1 MPMSFAEAIPVDLFW
16 SGQFRWR
23 LLTRAIPESS
33 WLQVD
38 DQRETYRAEKAA
50 LLATRQHDCV
60 VYEPGSDAAA
70 REVLRLVLTDLSHR
84 GIAADVDDSLHP
96 IDAAGRLVQEDLVVM
111 ERQERG
117 WVLTSASVCFPTRW
131 DLQSKL
137 GRTMDEIHEPVPQY
151 AETVAPVVNRFF
163 DRLHVGRLVWRPN
176 WSLVADPGLRLD
188 PPHRD
193 DEVTFSSD
201 PGKDLWLRVERQ
213 SVRRLV
219 ENPDAVCFTV
229 RVHRWSLAEILD
241 ELRGSAFADELA
253 AIPIDVAE
261 YKNIETIR
269 QQVRSWMEADSGV

>member
-1 MPMSFAEAIPVDLFW
+1 MPMSFAEAIPVDLFR

-38 DQRETYRAEKAA
+38 DQREVYRAEKAA
-50 LLATRQHDCV
+50 LLATRLDACV

-70 REVLRLVLTDLSHR
+70 REVLRLVLTDLTRR
-84 GIAADVDDSLHP
+84 GLAPDVDESLHP

-131 DLQSKL
+131 DLRSKL
-137 GRTMDEIHEPVPQY
+137 GRTMDEIHEPVPRY
-151 AETVAPVVNRFF
+151 AEMVGPMVNRFF

-176 WSLVADPGLRLD
+176 WSLVADPRLRLD

-193 DEVTFSSD
+193 DQLTVPSD
-201 PGKDLWLRVERQ
+201 PGTDLWLRVERQ

-229 RVHRWSLAEILD
+229 RVHRWPLLEILD
-241 ELRGSAFADELA
+241 DLRGSAFADELA
-253 AIPIDVAE
+253 AVPIDVAE

-269 QQVRSWMEADSGV
+269 QQVRCWMEPDAGL